1 MQADDF
7 ISQLPSSIVES
18 PYLQEIFNF
27 IRFQAQTIQAQAQKI
42 QAQAEEIAKL
52 SATVD
57 DLKDEIDRLKKTPKR
72 PKFRANNLES
82 RNRSGKGKND
92 PLSNKSN
99 TERSIPP
106 KACTEIRVEAANVPK
121 GSRFKGY
128 QDFSLQEVDV
138 IASDVTY
145 RLEVWQAPDGKV
157 IRATLP
163 EEIQGQHFGPALRAL
178 MINLY
183 SNGMTQPA
191 LLDFL
196 YGLGISISTGQ
207 ISHILLNEAEA
218 LAQVSEEILTAGLQE
233 APYIRVDDTGEKHL
247 HKNSYCTHIG
257 GEHFAYYK
265 TSSSKSRM
273 NFLKLL
279 LQGKDEGFYINE
291 AMIWHLFQ
299 CGVEDDILNCFEKY
313 KGKRYSSRRGLSRL
327 LNVEGFSGKKLRGQ
341 CIEAGLV
348 GFISETVLRP
358 GQVLLSDRAGQFAVF
373 DHAACWIHMERPLRK
388 ISTKS
393 EQVENE
399 IKEVRGAIWTLY
411 RALKEAALN
420 QTEIGLSKIHQLYDQ
435 LVQMKSI
442 SPKITEVI
450 DSFRKY
456 RCEMLKVLEHPRLPL
471 HNNDSERDLRGVA
484 KRRKLSGSTKS
495 DLGRKFRDGLMSV
508 KQTCFRLGYSFWEF
522 TTLWFKRKSPD
533 LTAMIR
539 QNYQLSLS

>member
-1 MQADDF
+1 MSNLHTFRRYSTSLDF
-7 ISQLPSSIVES
+7 KRRQSKLKQK
-18 PYLQEIFNF
+18 
-27 IRFQAQTIQAQAQKI
+27 QAQKTRQKI

-52 SATVD
+52 SATVN

-92 PLSNKSN
+92 HLSNKSN
-99 TERSIPP
+99 TERLIPP
-106 KACTEIRVEAANVPK
+106 KACKEIRVEAANVPE

-128 QDFSLQEVDV
+128 QDFSLQEVEV

-145 RLEVWQAPDGKV
+145 KLEVWQAPDGKV
-157 IRATLP
+157 IRAILP

-196 YGLGISISTGQ
+196 YGLGVSISTGQ

-218 LAQVSEEILTAGLQE
+218 LAKVSEEILTSGLQE

-279 LQGKDEGFYINE
+279 LQGKDEGFYIND

-313 KGKRYSSRRGLSRL
+313 KGKRYSSRRGLSRR
-327 LNVEGFSGKKLRGQ
+327 LNTEGFSGKKLRGQ

-348 GFISETVLRP
+348 GFSLR
-358 GQVLLSDRAGQFAVF
+358 QFCVQDKCF
-373 DHAACWIHMERPLRK
+373 YLTEPDNLPFLIMRPVGFTWNDHCVKLAPKVNKLR
-388 ISTKS
+388 
-393 EQVENE
+393 
-399 IKEVRGAIWTLY
+399 
-411 RALKEAALN
+411 
-420 QTEIGLSKIHQLYDQ
+420 
-435 LVQMKSI
+435 MKSKRFEERYGPFI
-442 SPKITEVI
+442 ELS
-450 DSFRKY
+450 RK
-456 RCEMLKVLEHPRLPL
+456 
-471 HNNDSERDLRGVA
+471 
-484 KRRKLSGSTKS
+484 KRSI
-495 DLGRKFRDGLMSV
+495 
-508 KQTCFRLGYSFWEF
+508 
-522 TTLWFKRKSPD
+522 KRK
-533 LTAMIR
+533 
-539 QNYQLSLS
+539 